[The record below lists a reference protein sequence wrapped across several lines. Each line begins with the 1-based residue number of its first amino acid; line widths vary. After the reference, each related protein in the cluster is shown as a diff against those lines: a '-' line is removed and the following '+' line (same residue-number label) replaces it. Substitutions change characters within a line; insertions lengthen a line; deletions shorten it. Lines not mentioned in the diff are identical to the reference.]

1 MLFPVLIL
9 LPLILIAM
17 GIFIWGFVSNKQK
30 PLINREFSYLRWVI
44 YLINILIVGL
54 AVATIAGLI
63 FWFLTWLGDAEW
75 IQNIFE
81 NFSLEFNSDPATSTP
96 IGLLIEVINTIATLG
111 ILICMRAF
119 MKNIIAE
126 EIFVP
131 QNVRL
136 AKLSTFFLVLGSLI
150 RQGNDAASLVIHS
163 YYSNGANEVSFEYGF
178 FNMYYL
184 LTAVLV
190 WTLSIILEKATAIA
204 EENEFTI

>member
-30 PLINREFSYLRWVI
+30 PLINREFGYLRWAI
-44 YLINILIVGL
+44 YLINLLIVGL
-54 AVATIAGLI
+54 AVALVVGLI
-63 FWFLTWLGDAEW
+63 FWLLIWGGATEW
-75 IQNIFE
+75 IKHIFE

-150 RQGNDAASLVIHS
+150 RQGNDAASLVILS